1 MALFSIPG
9 FYSFAE
15 KSILKAAGV
24 KTLEAFKAKYGD
36 KNFSQAGQAGAV
48 PAPDSAPMTGAPKAT
63 DVGKPD
69 DFNIVNNWD
78 APLFNT
84 HNSSTMADLE
94 NDDMRD
100 AHGTNGTSYDNEER

>member
-1 MALFSIPG
+1 MITALFNIPG

-48 PAPDSAPMTGAPKAT
+48 PAPDSAPMTGAPHEDANNAPAAGGMAEQAT
-63 DVGKPD
+63 E
-69 DFNIVNNWD
+69 
-78 APLFNT
+78 A
-84 HNSSTMADLE
+84 
-94 NDDMRD
+94 MRD
-100 AHGTNGTSYDNEER
+100 GHGSNGTSYDNSQR